1 MLTMSIA
8 PHEISKVTFFHLIFY
23 SSWLK
28 EDSERLR
35 LTSSTSPPSPPP
47 TSPNRKDIAT
57 TDEADEKTEV
67 VYGVENVIQK
77 GLQELSNVKQRADLC
92 AASDGPSV
100 IVATKPMLNAYI
112 EAKKRGVT
120 IRYITE
126 ITKENIS
133 DCKEIMKFAEVR
145 HLDKVKGHMGVSEME
160 YGASAVAEEGK
171 RLTQLIHSNVKAFV
185 EQQQY
190 FFETLW
196 NKAIPAEKKIKEI
209 EEGIPAEVTE
219 IWYGADNIVKKQ
231 LQIITKA
238 ETTVD
243 YCHSSESPSII
254 VTFKPFIQTVIQ
266 LNKRGVKQRYITEIT
281 EGNIKY
287 CKELAE
293 YVELRHL
300 DRVQGTLGIIDGK
313 IYGAIANTKENHLPS
328 EFIYSNVKGFVDQ
341 QQYFFETLWNKA
353 IPAEQRIREI
363 EEGIEPE
370 VIETIREPK
379 VTQER
384 VFELLKSAKEEIL
397 VIFSTSNAFR
407 RQEKAGGVDFL
418 IRTAKSKNVKVRILS
433 PVDDYVR
440 NVIDKIKREDSKSR
454 IEIRNI
460 EEPSQTK
467 VSVLIVDR
475 ASMLSAELKSD
486 SKETIDEAIGLTTY
500 SNSKPTV
507 LSYASIF
514 ESLWNQTEL
523 YEHIRYLYEQ
533 LKSHDKMKQEF
544 MDIAAHELRTP
555 IQPILGLAQV
565 LKDQISDSSQ
575 VKFLDVI
582 LRNAKRLQKLQEE
595 MLDVTRIESGSM
607 KIYKESFNLNELIFD
622 VLQDFRTQLKDDTK
636 IKLDYR
642 SDGDVWVIADKNRIA
657 QVISNLLTN
666 AIKFTKAGG
675 IEVQLRKRKGKKI
688 ADGNHQVIVSIKDEG
703 PGIDPY
709 IMPRLFTKFA
719 SKSEKGTGLGL
730 FISKSIIEV
739 YDGKIWA
746 ENNIDGKGAT
756 FAFTLPI
763 QKLQQE

>member
-1 MLTMSIA
+1 MSYLLMLTMSIA
-8 PHEISKVTFFHLIFY
+8 PHEISKVTFFHLTFY

-28 EDSERLR
+28 KKLTGERLR
-35 LTSSTSPPSPPP
+35 LTSSTSPPPP
-47 TSPNRKDIAT
+47 PNRKDIAT

-67 VYGVENVIQK
+67 VYGVENVIHK

-145 HLDKVKGHMGVSEME
+145 HLDKVKGHMGVSETE

-196 NKAIPAEKKIKEI
+196 
-209 EEGIPAEVTE
+209 
-219 IWYGADNIVKKQ
+219 
-231 LQIITKA
+231 
-238 ETTVD
+238 
-243 YCHSSESPSII
+243 S
-254 VTFKPFIQTVIQ
+254 
-266 LNKRGVKQRYITEIT
+266 R
-281 EGNIKY
+281 
-287 CKELAE
+287 
-293 YVELRHL
+293 
-300 DRVQGTLGIIDGK
+300 
-313 IYGAIANTKENHLPS
+313 
-328 EFIYSNVKGFVDQ
+328 
-341 QQYFFETLWNKA
+341 A

-384 VFELLKSAKEEIL
+384 VFELIKSAKEEIL
-397 VIFSTSNAFR
+397 IIFSTSNAFR
-407 RQEKAGGVDFL
+407 RQEKAGAIDLL
-418 IRTAKSKNVKVRILS
+418 IMTAKSKNVQVRILS

-440 NVIDKIKREDSKSR
+440 NIIDKIKRESKTR

-460 EEPSQTK
+460 EEPLQTK
-467 VSVLIVDR
+467 VSVLIVDK
-475 ASMLSAELKSD
+475 ASLLSAELKND
-486 SKETIDEAIGLTTY
+486 SKETTLEAIGLATY
-500 SNSKPTV
+500 SNSKATV

-544 MDIAAHELRTP
+544 MDIVAHELRTP

-565 LKDQISDSSQ
+565 LKDQVSDSSQ

-582 LRNAKRLQKLQEE
+582 LRNAKRLEKLQEE

-622 VLQDFRTQLKDDTK
+622 VLQDFRIQLKDDTK

-642 SDGDVWVIADKNRIA
+642 SEGDVWVVADKNRIM
-657 QVISNLLTN
+657 QVISNLLAN
-666 AIKFTKAGG
+666 AIKFTIAGR
-675 IEVQLRKRKGKKI
+675 IIVQLRTRKSKKI
-688 ADGNHQVIVSIKDEG
+688 TDSNHQVIVSIKDEG
-703 PGIDPY
+703 PGIDPSM
-709 IMPRLFTKFA
+709 MPRLFTKFA

-730 FISKSIIEV
+730 FISKSIIEA

-746 ENNIDGKGAT
+746 ENNIDRKGAT
-756 FAFTLPI
+756 FTFTLPI